1 MFGWFSGISGLGMLS
16 VGASLFN
23 TYAQNRANNEA
34 RSERTWTNQQM
45 MRFDQAQVKQA
56 TQEYGVIASYHI
68 DQLRQKQLAGR
79 QQLGYNIINSGIGI
93 TSTDT
98 AGLLLR
104 FQGYQDEMAARAE
117 EAEYIY
123 RRPKSSLNTEVLKH
137 GIDRARSAAP
147 FETIGTVLSGARDL
161 ASVLRTEGVF

>member
-1 MFGWFSGISGLGMLS
+1 MFGWFSGMSGLGLFS
-16 VGASLFN
+16 AGASLFN
-23 TYAQNRANNEA
+23 TYAQNRANSEA
-34 RSERTWTNQQM
+34 RSERIWTNQQM

-56 TQEYGVIASYHI
+56 TQEYGIIASYHI

-79 QQLGYNIINSGIGI
+79 QELAYNIINSGMGI

-104 FQGYQDEMAARAE
+104 FQGYQDEMAARAQ
-117 EAEYIY
+117 EAEYLY
-123 RRPKSSLNTEVLKH
+123 RRPKSSLNTEALKH
-137 GIDRARSAAP
+137 GVARARSSVP
-147 FETIGTVLSGARDL
+147 FETIGTVVSGARDL